1 MVVAEVMEVATV
13 LLALLQQEQK
23 LIGVGIAAG
32 TAVIGPGAGMG
43 YLIGQT
49 IASIHRQPEAFE
61 QTRTLMFLGI
71 GLVEAFALYGIVF
84 ALLIAFVLQ
93 ERATFSPLRRRF
105 RDPVVL
111 PGQKLHERVMPVL
124 VYGCRFSSKIQDW
137 RKLWRIEPAART
149 RRVR

>member
-1 MVVAEVMEVATV
+1 MLAAAVIEVLSVAM
-13 LLALLQQEQK
+13 ALFQAEGDVK
-23 LIGVGIAAG
+23 MIGVGLAAG

-84 ALLIAFVLQ
+84 ALLIAFVL
-93 ERATFSPLRRRF
+93 
-105 RDPVVL
+105 
-111 PGQKLHERVMPVL
+111 
-124 VYGCRFSSKIQDW
+124 
-137 RKLWRIEPAART
+137 
-149 RRVR
+149 

>member
-1 MVVAEVMEVATV
+1 MEIVALVQPM
-13 LLALLQQEQK
+13 LALLQGSGDA
-23 LIGVGIAAG
+23 LRLVGVGVAAG

-84 ALLIAFVLQ
+84 ALLIAFVL
-93 ERATFSPLRRRF
+93 
-105 RDPVVL
+105 
-111 PGQKLHERVMPVL
+111 
-124 VYGCRFSSKIQDW
+124 
-137 RKLWRIEPAART
+137 
-149 RRVR
+149 

>member
-1 MVVAEVMEVATV
+1 MEA
-13 LLALLQQEQK
+13 LALLQGSQASIEAAR
-23 LIGVGIAAG
+23 LIGTGVAAG

-84 ALLIAFVLQ
+84 ALLIAFVL
-93 ERATFSPLRRRF
+93 
-105 RDPVVL
+105 
-111 PGQKLHERVMPVL
+111 
-124 VYGCRFSSKIQDW
+124 
-137 RKLWRIEPAART
+137 
-149 RRVR
+149 

>member
-1 MVVAEVMEVATV
+1 MVEM
-13 LLALLQQEQK
+13 LALLQGADPTDGLK
-23 LIGVGIAAG
+23 YVGTGIAAG

-84 ALLIAFVLQ
+84 ALLIAFVL
-93 ERATFSPLRRRF
+93 
-105 RDPVVL
+105 
-111 PGQKLHERVMPVL
+111 
-124 VYGCRFSSKIQDW
+124 
-137 RKLWRIEPAART
+137 
-149 RRVR
+149 

>member
-1 MVVAEVMEVATV
+1 MDVVALFEVTQA
-13 LLALLQQEQK
+13 LALLQVQGDVEAGLK
-23 LIGVGIAAG
+23 LVGDGLKLVGVGVAAG

-84 ALLIAFVLQ
+84 ALLIAFVL
-93 ERATFSPLRRRF
+93 A
-105 RDPVVL
+105 
-111 PGQKLHERVMPVL
+111 
-124 VYGCRFSSKIQDW
+124 
-137 RKLWRIEPAART
+137 
-149 RRVR
+149 

>member
-1 MVVAEVMEVATV
+1 MEVLALLQTV
-13 LLALLQQEQK
+13 LALLQQEQK
-23 LIGVGIAAG
+23 LIGVGIAVG

-84 ALLIAFVLQ
+84 ALLIAFVL
-93 ERATFSPLRRRF
+93 
-105 RDPVVL
+105 
-111 PGQKLHERVMPVL
+111 
-124 VYGCRFSSKIQDW
+124 
-137 RKLWRIEPAART
+137 
-149 RRVR
+149 

>member
-1 MVVAEVMEVATV
+1 MDMETV
-13 LLALLQQEQK
+13 GTLALLQQE
-23 LIGVGIAAG
+23 LRYVGVGVAVG

-84 ALLIAFVLQ
+84 ALLIAFVL
-93 ERATFSPLRRRF
+93 
-105 RDPVVL
+105 
-111 PGQKLHERVMPVL
+111 
-124 VYGCRFSSKIQDW
+124 
-137 RKLWRIEPAART
+137 
-149 RRVR
+149 

>member
-1 MVVAEVMEVATV
+1 MEILAVLQPVM
-13 LLALLQQEQK
+13 ALLLQGGGGDAIR
-23 LIGVGIAAG
+23 LVGVGIAAG

-84 ALLIAFVLQ
+84 ALLIAFVL
-93 ERATFSPLRRRF
+93 
-105 RDPVVL
+105 
-111 PGQKLHERVMPVL
+111 
-124 VYGCRFSSKIQDW
+124 
-137 RKLWRIEPAART
+137 
-149 RRVR
+149 

>member
-1 MVVAEVMEVATV
+1 MDLVALLQPV
-13 LLALLQQEQK
+13 LALLLQEGGGDA
-23 LIGVGIAAG
+23 LRLVGVGVAAG

-84 ALLIAFVLQ
+84 ALLIAFVL
-93 ERATFSPLRRRF
+93 
-105 RDPVVL
+105 
-111 PGQKLHERVMPVL
+111 
-124 VYGCRFSSKIQDW
+124 
-137 RKLWRIEPAART
+137 
-149 RRVR
+149 

>member
-1 MVVAEVMEVATV
+1 MEILMLIQPMFV
-13 LLALLQQEQK
+13 LLQASADAMK

-84 ALLIAFVLQ
+84 ALLIAFVL
-93 ERATFSPLRRRF
+93 
-105 RDPVVL
+105 
-111 PGQKLHERVMPVL
+111 
-124 VYGCRFSSKIQDW
+124 
-137 RKLWRIEPAART
+137 
-149 RRVR
+149 